1 MKSKAFVG
9 NVYESWYP
17 EEKKIGNYISR
28 VSDQRLSERRSGCNY
43 VKSRVKDISIELIFA
58 VIIGEYVIK
67 YIIYKLSSHKL
78 SV

>member
-1 MKSKAFVG
+1 MKVDIL
-9 NVYESWYP
+9 
-17 EEKKIGNYISR
+17 KKKVGNYISR

-67 YIIYKLSSHKL
+67 YIIYILSSHKL